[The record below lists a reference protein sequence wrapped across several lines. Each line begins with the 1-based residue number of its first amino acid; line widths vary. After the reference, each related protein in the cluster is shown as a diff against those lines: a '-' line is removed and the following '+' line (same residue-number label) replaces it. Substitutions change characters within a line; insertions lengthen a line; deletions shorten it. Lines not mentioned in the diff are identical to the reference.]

1 MSMNF
6 KMLLP
11 DFKAIGQ
18 TNWAKPEVN
27 FKDVMGLI
35 ALGGVATMLLCV
47 FLPWCTVSFGT
58 WRDPD
63 VYLGITTWYGI
74 FAFLFTSAAAVALL
88 YKHYALALW
97 IIVTTLL
104 FAVIGCF
111 AIPGDYTLRDLDWI
125 IELGLDSHIGAV
137 LFLLSTLVAGVGAFF
152 KAIGK

>member
-47 FLPWCTVSFGT
+47 FLPWCTVTYWDYSY
-58 WRDPD
+58 D

-104 FAVIGCF
+104 FAIIGCF
-111 AIPGDYTLRDLDWI
+111 AIPGDYTLDEIDWFVN
-125 IELGLDSHIGAV
+125 LNMDSHLGAV

>member
-47 FLPWCTVSFGT
+47 FLPWCTVTYGDYDS
-58 WRDPD
+58 D

-97 IIVTTLL
+97 IIVTTLI
-104 FAVIGCF
+104 FAIIGCF
-111 AIPGDYTLRDLDWI
+111 AIPGDYTLRDLDLI
-125 IELGLDSHIGAV
+125 IEFGMDSHIGAV